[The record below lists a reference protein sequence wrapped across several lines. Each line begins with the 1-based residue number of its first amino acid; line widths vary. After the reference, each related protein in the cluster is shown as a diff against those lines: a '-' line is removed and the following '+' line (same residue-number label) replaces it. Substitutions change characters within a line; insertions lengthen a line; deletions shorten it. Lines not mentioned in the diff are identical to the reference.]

1 MCWLADKHYY
11 WSKSLSARKSDLQN
25 RVREI
30 LSYKRQL
37 NHLFPFTITSEA
49 CYINRLIAMNKVFFQ
64 PFFVSHFFLLF
75 LFLFT
80 GRFPVQQ
87 IFFEWWCPKLNSLFL
102 LRSQQ
107 CWLEW
112 NSPILYKMLR
122 LMHPITTFPFFAR
135 ALGGCGFCLFVKIML
150 TLLRSTNPLPHF
162 FFFYIAFCTCKFFSV
177 LSTWLWIFCCSFW
190 I

>member
-1 MCWLADKHYY
+1 MAWLADKHYY

-112 NSPILYKMLR
+112 NSPILYKMLS

-135 ALGGCGFCLFVKIML
+135 ALGGGCGFCLLKLCSLCLDQL
-150 TLLRSTNPLPHF
+150 TPCPIFFLLHCILHLQIF
-162 FFFYIAFCTCKFFSV
+162 
-177 LSTWLWIFCCSFW
+177 LSS
-190 I
+190 